1 MNEYTPNQPQPVP
14 YQGFK
19 SQEPALAV
27 APQQTEETPQT
38 YPMEIFVNGELSFKI
53 DTEDAEGDLA
63 VIKMVMN
70 WRAAKRQN
78 RPLTNNELYGTDLG
92 LSDVR
97 WRSHVSTA
105 SKLTQ

>member
-14 YQGFK
+14 CQGSR
-19 SQEPALAV
+19 SQVPALAA
-27 APQQTEETPQT
+27 APQKTEEKPQT
-38 YPMEIFVNGELSFKI
+38 YPVEIFINGELSFKF

-70 WRAAKRQN
+70 WRTAKRQN

-105 SKLTQ
+105 SKLTR